1 MARALRWSFC
11 SRTFLA
17 AHVAAAFVVARPAVV
32 LAAAPAAPGPI
43 VVAPPTGRTSTPV
56 RLEHRE
62 RPAMGTTFVI
72 TIADDVPA
80 TVIERATTDAFDEVD
95 RIEALISEWR
105 PTSEVTLINAQA
117 GLAPVAVS
125 KDTYECT
132 RRALEISEQTQ
143 GGFDLTW
150 AAFRGLWKFGPDKAP
165 AIPAP
170 ERIAEA
176 LKHVGWRKV
185 KLDPVARTVFLT
197 ERGMLLGF
205 GGIGQGY
212 AVDRAVAVLRSYGLS
227 RFIVD
232 GGGDLYVAGQK
243 APGVPWTVGVQH
255 PRDPGRL
262 VAELTVSEGAI
273 VTSGD
278 YERFFE
284 LGGVRYHHII
294 DLRTGQPARGAVS
307 ATIFS
312 REATVAD
319 AWTKGLFVLGPDAL
333 PLLEA
338 QPGLEGAVF
347 TPDGR
352 VQTTKALRAAFPKR
366 WDAPAP
372 KR

>member
-1 MARALRWSFC
+1 
-11 SRTFLA
+11 
-17 AHVAAAFVVARPAVV
+17 
-32 LAAAPAAPGPI
+32 
-43 VVAPPTGRTSTPV
+43 
-56 RLEHRE
+56 
-62 RPAMGTTFVI
+62 MGTTFVI
-72 TIADDVPA
+72 TIADAVSPE
-80 TVIERATTDAFDEVD
+80 VIERATSDALDEVD

-105 PTSEVTLINAQA
+105 PNSEVTLINAQA
-117 GLAPVAVS
+117 GIAPVAVS
-125 KDTYECT
+125 KETYECT

-143 GGFDLTW
+143 GAFDLTW

-165 AIPAP
+165 AIPDA

-185 KLDPVARTVFLT
+185 RLDPVARTVFLT

-205 GGIGQGY
+205 GGIGQGF

-255 PRDPGRL
+255 PREPDRL

-284 LGGVRYHHII
+284 LDGVRYHHII
-294 DLRTGQPARGAVS
+294 DLRTGQPARQAVS

-319 AWTKGLFVLGPDAL
+319 AWTKGLFVLGPSAL
-333 PLLEA
+333 PLLDA
-338 QPGLEGAVF
+338 HPGLAGAVF

-352 VQTTKALRAAFPKR
+352 IHTSKTLRRSFPKR
-366 WDAPAP
+366 WDAPAKP
-372 KR
+372 R

>member
-1 MARALRWSFC
+1 
-11 SRTFLA
+11 
-17 AHVAAAFVVARPAVV
+17 V
-32 LAAAPAAPGPI
+32 
-43 VVAPPTGRTSTPV
+43 
-56 RLEHRE
+56 
-62 RPAMGTTFVI
+62 
-72 TIADDVPA
+72 
-80 TVIERATTDAFDEVD
+80 
-95 RIEALISEWR
+95 
-105 PTSEVTLINAQA
+105 
-117 GLAPVAVS
+117 
-125 KDTYECT
+125 
-132 RRALEISEQTQ
+132 
-143 GGFDLTW
+143 GGV
-150 AAFRGLWKFGPDKAP
+150 RGLWKFGPDKAP
-165 AIPAP
+165 TIPAP

-212 AVDRAVAVLRSYGLS
+212 AVDRAVAVLRPTACRDSSSTAAAICTSPGRRRS
-227 RFIVD
+227 
-232 GGGDLYVAGQK
+232 
-243 APGVPWTVGVQH
+243 GVPWTVGVQH

-319 AWTKGLFVLGPDAL
+319 AWTKACLS
-333 PLLEA
+333 
-338 QPGLEGAVF
+338 
-347 TPDGR
+347 
-352 VQTTKALRAAFPKR
+352 
-366 WDAPAP
+366 WAPRP
-372 KR
+372 